1 MQHVNECC
9 DASGCDPTFLAPVD
23 LTRFV
28 ESTFTHGGGTKA
40 GNAADDDGD
49 GDGDGDGKGSSSDGL
64 LSPRRDATESNST
77 SNNGSNGAVNGR
89 MVRAVHARFALLLA
103 LNSAVEGLLPLVDVT
118 VQRPASMIATEYVTR
133 VQ

>member
-9 DASGCDPTFLAPVD
+9 DVSGCDPTFLAPVD

-28 ESTFTHGGGTKA
+28 ESTFTHNGTEA
-40 GNAADDDGD
+40 GNAAIDH
-49 GDGDGDGKGSSSDGL
+49 GDGDGDGKESSSDGL
-64 LSPRRDATESNST
+64 SIPSRDSTESN
-77 SNNGSNGAVNGR
+77 GESNGAVNAVNGR